1 MPLEPWPGLPPRAD
15 ERAEHRFLTVLA
27 VDVDGSRGWT
37 QDVSA
42 TGVYFEAS
50 APRSVGS
57 TVHFLL
63 ELKIS
68 GERLKVLC
76 EGEVVRV
83 DHKAAGR
90 VGVAARLRSSFL
102 TSAAEGPVAWRSSD
116 SVPAALDD

>member
-1 MPLEPWPGLPPRAD
+1 MHRKPRSDILPDAD

-57 TVHFLL
+57 TINFLL
-63 ELKIS
+63 EVTIS

-83 DHKAAGR
+83 DHRASGR
-90 VGVAARLRSSFL
+90 VGMAARLRSSFL
-102 TSAAEGPVAWRSSD
+102 ASDADGTATWRSTD